1 MFGASPELQGSC
13 RGRWRSLLTE
23 GTLDGETPFLMPYAP
38 LCRGVLWLAW
48 LILYSVQPYIR
59 HFCIITRDFWN
70 QVLWLCTPQCY
81 FFFSEEGDLPPLW
94 VLFTNIARNRNII
107 NCLNFIVI
115 WVVFSIDEFFF
126 FSIVSFDCT
135 KMYVTGEIM
144 WSNCYAIFLYKLHM
158 DSDPSTV
165 SHCCTVFFPIFFSA
179 SSDCYTEDN
188 FYVCFI
194 YYIGRISW

>member
-1 MFGASPELQGSC
+1 MFSASPELQGSC

-81 FFFSEEGDLPPLW
+81 YFFFRGRWFAASLSVVHKYCKKSKCNKLFELHCDLSC
-94 VLFTNIARNRNII
+94 VQYR
-107 NCLNFIVI
+107 
-115 WVVFSIDEFFF
+115 WVVFF
-126 FSIVSFDCT
+126 
-135 KMYVTGEIM
+135 
-144 WSNCYAIFLYKLHM
+144 NCILWLYKNVCNRGNHVKQQLCNFLIQATHGFW
-158 DSDPSTV
+158 SLYCLSLLY
-165 SHCCTVFFPIFFSA
+165 SFLSYFFCKLILL
-179 SSDCYTEDN
+179 YWRQLLRM
-188 FYVCFI
+188 FYLL
-194 YYIGRISW
+194 YW

>member
-126 FSIVSFDCT
+126 FF
-135 KMYVTGEIM
+135 
-144 WSNCYAIFLYKLHM
+144 NCILWLYKNVCNRGNHVKQLLCNFLIQATHGFWSLYCLSLLYSFLSYFFFCKLRLLYWRQLLRMFYLLH
-158 DSDPSTV
+158 
-165 SHCCTVFFPIFFSA
+165 
-179 SSDCYTEDN
+179 
-188 FYVCFI
+188 
-194 YYIGRISW
+194 W